1 MIKVDER
8 KTFYMVGG
16 SVSKNCV
23 TQMLMRDIFAVVNSF
38 LLQYRYKR
46 ELVTFSGAMAFFEFE
61 DDY

>member
-1 MIKVDER
+1 
-8 KTFYMVGG
+8 
-16 SVSKNCV
+16 
-23 TQMLMRDIFAVVNSF
+23 MLMRDIFAVVNSF